1 MDTERASLAAGSLN
15 DLLLR
20 ETHHRCA
27 NDLQLVVGMLSL
39 QSRKASTHDVR
50 QALAEATARV
60 AVLARAR
67 VELDHPG
74 QPSLLSALRQVCE
87 ALQSQAEP
95 RSISISVEVAHDL
108 QGLGATEITTLALA
122 VNELA
127 TNAIKHAFCEDR
139 TGQISIA
146 ARMDGAR
153 QALIIVDDDGLP
165 FSEAASAG
173 RSGLGLTLVKRLTE
187 SIGGTLVTP
196 RQGSKCFEMR
206 VPLRPV

>member
-1 MDTERASLAAGSLN
+1 
-15 DLLLR
+15 
-20 ETHHRCA
+20 
-27 NDLQLVVGMLSL
+27 
-39 QSRKASTHDVR
+39 
-50 QALAEATARV
+50 LAEATARV